1 MTEILN
7 VKSCG
12 LQFSVGYVKKKIVGA
27 LDGHQIR
34 ITEYWLL
41 MYMYIRQYRNISYDI
56 GKITI

>member
-1 MTEILN
+1 MS
-7 VKSCG
+7 KSG

-34 ITEYWLL
+34 ITEYWFP
-41 MYMYIRQYRNISYDI
+41 MCIRQYRNISYDI

>member
-12 LQFSVGYVKKKIVGA
+12 LQFSVCYVKKKIVGA

-34 ITEYWLL
+34 ITGYWFP
-41 MYMYIRQYRNISYDI
+41 MCIRQYRNISYDI

>member
-7 VKSCG
+7 VKNCG

-34 ITEYWLL
+34 ITEYWFPVC
-41 MYMYIRQYRNISYDI
+41 IRQYRNISYDI

>member
-7 VKSCG
+7 VKNCG
-12 LQFSVGYVKKKIVGA
+12 LQFSVGYVKKEIVGT

-34 ITEYWLL
+34 ITEYWFP
-41 MYMYIRQYRNISYDI
+41 MCIRQYRNISYDI